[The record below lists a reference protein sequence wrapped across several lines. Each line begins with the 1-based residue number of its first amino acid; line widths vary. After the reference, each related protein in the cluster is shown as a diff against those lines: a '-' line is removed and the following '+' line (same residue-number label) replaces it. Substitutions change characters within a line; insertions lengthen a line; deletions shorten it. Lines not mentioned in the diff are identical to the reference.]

1 MPGDRNGG
9 SLPAPRN
16 FHRMRDPKTGLN
28 RAAGMALATQLHY
41 I

>member
-16 FHRMRDPKTGLN
+16 FYRMRDPKTGPK

>member
-16 FHRMRDPKTGLN
+16 FHSARDPKSAPN